1 MTKSEMK
8 RLIKPMVKECM
19 QEMLLEEGLLSNL
32 IKEVMKAQPR
42 QIIPEQRAI
51 KMDAPPFSLGAKSQT
66 GKKEGPSKITE
77 ARRRLADSIA
87 QGSYGGVFEG
97 LEPTPGDSRIP
108 SPNEDS
114 GDPGIDLS
122 MLTNIPGLSGFKAR
136 K

>member
-1 MTKSEMK
+1 MTKSDMK
-8 RLIKPMVKECM
+8 KLIKPMIKECI

-32 IKEVMKAQPR
+32 IKEVVKAQPR
-42 QIIPEQRAI
+42 QVIPEQRAV
-51 KMDAPPFSLGAKSQT
+51 KMDAPPFSLGTKQQV
-66 GKKEGPSKITE
+66 GKKDGPTKISE

-97 LEPTPGDSRIP
+97 LDPVPGDARIP
-108 SPNEDS
+108 SPNEDF

-122 MLTNIPGLSGFKAR
+122 MLTNIPGLSGFKTR

>member
-42 QIIPEQRAI
+42 QNISEPKVT
-51 KMDAPPFSLGAKSQT
+51 KMNAPPFSLGAIAQA
-66 GKKEGPSKITE
+66 GKKESPAKLTE
-77 ARRRLADSIA
+77 ARRKLADSIA
-87 QGSYGGVFEG
+87 QGAYGGVFEG
-97 LEPTPGDSRIP
+97 LDPIPGDSRIP
-108 SPNEDS
+108 GASEDF

-122 MLTNIPGLSGFKAR
+122 MLTNIPGLSGFKTR